1 MEETSPLPVPISSAP
16 AEPAPP
22 GRRPLKIWSILF
34 LFFLLVFLP
43 VVNFPPFVNW
53 LMYQLTGTRLPP
65 DFEKDIGDNR
75 MFTYV
80 ATMVFQWGLVA
91 FMYLAL
97 RLEKLKMADIG
108 LGGFTVRNFN
118 IGAIFLVAS
127 IFATYLLTFGLDA
140 IGLKVN
146 QELDFILP
154 KTPAERLT
162 WIFLAFT
169 AGFCEEAIYRGYVI
183 SRLQLVTGGWLWGA
197 ILSALSFGS
206 LHAYQ
211 GFGNI
216 ALISI
221 YGFLLSLL
229 FVWRKS
235 LVPGIFAHFL
245 LDVFAPVLQ
254 PLGK

>member
-1 MEETSPLPVPISSAP
+1 MDESQPIQLPSASAP
-16 AEPAPP
+16 AEPAAPE
-22 GRRPLKIWSILF
+22 RRPLKIWSILF
-34 LFFLLVFLP
+34 LFFLLIFLP
-43 VVNFPPFVNW
+43 VVNFPPFVRW
-53 LMYQLTGTRLPP
+53 LVLKTSGVNLPP
-65 DFEKDIGDNR
+65 GFEKNIGDNR

-80 ATMVFQWGLVA
+80 ATMIFQWGLVV
-91 FMYLAL
+91 FMYLVL
-97 RLEKLKMADIG
+97 KLEKLKMVEVG
-108 LGGFTVRNFN
+108 FRGFTVRNFN
-118 IGAIFLVAS
+118 IGAVFLVAS
-127 IFATYLLTFGLDA
+127 IFLTYLVTFGLNA

-146 QELDFILP
+146 EELGFILP
-154 KTPAERLT
+154 KTLGERLA
-162 WIFLAFT
+162 WVLLAFT

-183 SRLQLVTGGWLWGA
+183 SRLQLVTGGWVFGA
-197 ILSALSFGS
+197 VISSLSFGS

-211 GFGNI
+211 GVGNI